1 MPTPHLLR
9 EIAEQAAE
17 AASSDPDFSLQ
28 PHKIYRLLDVS
39 KRRPQRNEHLV
50 NPLNRD
56 PNVYYFRPRAEP
68 LSGDEPVYGQF
79 LLLRYCS
86 HDPFVILEDHDE
98 LGSLE
103 SALLSDGGILNP
115 FITFQFAFI
124 DFRLAP
130 YRITYRD
137 KDGTVTPFNK
147 QDQYD
152 GKLSFGEKY
161 RERKLEWS
169 GP

>member
-1 MPTPHLLR
+1 MHFLR
-9 EIAEQAAE
+9 EIAEQSEA
-17 AASSDPDFSLQ
+17 AASSRPGGGLTV
-28 PHKIYRLLDVS
+28 HEIYCLLDVS
-39 KRRPQRNEHLV
+39 KRRPQRNAHLV

-56 PNVYYFRPRAEP
+56 PNVFYFRPRAQP

-86 HDPFVILEDHDE
+86 HSPSVILEDYDD

-103 SALLSDGGILNP
+103 SAMLSDDGVLNT
-115 FITFQFAFI
+115 FISLQFAFI

-130 YRITYRD
+130 YRITYRA
-137 KDGTVTPFNK
+137 KDGTVTLFSK
-147 QDQYD
+147 QDQYN
-152 GKLSFGEKY
+152 GKLSFGEEY